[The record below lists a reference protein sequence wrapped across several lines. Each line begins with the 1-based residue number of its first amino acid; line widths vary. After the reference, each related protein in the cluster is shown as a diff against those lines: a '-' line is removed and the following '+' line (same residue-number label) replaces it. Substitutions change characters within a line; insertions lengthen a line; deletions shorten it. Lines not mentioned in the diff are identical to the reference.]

1 MKEYIAA
8 RSAYIQLIRQE
19 MLGPGSEISLPDADH
34 ELISSPP
41 EKRYSIGIL
50 FPQDH
55 KNNDSVLDSE
65 PSEDDTDEEAEA
77 DVYHVSYEDEDIH
90 EENSD
95 MNHDNNLDEEVN
107 LASQNMPS
115 SFGMTF
121 FVRGNAEKLT
131 C

>member
-19 MLGPGSEISLPDADH
+19 MLGPGSEISLPDAEH

-55 KNNDSVLDSE
+55 KNDDSE
-65 PSEDDTDEEAEA
+65 TEPEPPAEDTDDEAEA
-77 DVYHVSYEDEDIH
+77 DAYHVSYEDEDIR

-95 MNHDNNLDEEVN
+95 MNQENNL
-107 LASQNMPS
+107 
-115 SFGMTF
+115 
-121 FVRGNAEKLT
+121 
-131 C
+131 